1 MGLLQQLAKLWYKPS
16 TIKSGSR
23 FFSNFVT
30 APGMLT
36 HVPSQ
41 ERPSLKMINE
51 KLTRI
56 QQGIQNHSLLSP
68 SEKIALSN
76 EAKNLSDFELGRFL
90 IANQGALSGWWTY
103 YCILGYKQ
111 YKISNPVERFLL
123 EEAPTILA
131 TRERFGYF
139 QKAIRQIIKEN
150 CCSTPRMK
158 IASIPGGMAADLL
171 TLDLDIDPKKCLVE
185 FVNIDLDSS
194 VFAIAKELAAAT
206 KCNIPLNCFCQ
217 DAWLLDFKEEF
228 DLVASNGLN
237 IYVPDREKVVALYE
251 SIVKTLKPGGAL
263 ITSALTIPPGR
274 EETCEW
280 NFANIDKAAL
290 ARQAGIFAHILQAT
304 WSNFCTTEDMVS
316 RLKEAGII
324 DIHVIPDSRN
334 MFPTFVGR
342 KPI

>member
-1 MGLLQQLAKLWYKPS
+1 MGLLQQLAKL
-16 TIKSGSR
+16 I
-23 FFSNFVT
+23 FSNFVT

-41 ERPSLKMINE
+41 ERPSLNMIHE
-51 KLTRI
+51 KLARI
-56 QQGIQNHSLLSP
+56 EQDIQNHSSLSP
-68 SEKIALSN
+68 TEKIALSN

-103 YCILGYKQ
+103 YCILGYKR
-111 YKISNPVERFLL
+111 YKISNPVEHFLL
-123 EEAPTILA
+123 EEAPIILA
-131 TRERFGYF
+131 TRERFGHF
-139 QKAIRQIIKEN
+139 QKAIKQIIKEN
-150 CCSTPRMK
+150 CYNTPAMK

-171 TLDLDIDPKKCLVE
+171 TLDLDIDPKKCLLE

-194 VFAIAKELAAAT
+194 MFTIAKELAATT
-206 KCNIPLNCFCQ
+206 KCNIPLNCYCQ
-217 DAWLLDFKEEF
+217 DAWLLDFKEQF

-237 IYVPDREKVVALYE
+237 IYVSKREKVVALYK

-263 ITSALTIPPGR
+263 VTSALTIPPGR
-274 EETCEW
+274 KEICEW
-280 NFANIDKAAL
+280 NFAKIDETAL
-290 ARQAGIFAHILQAT
+290 ARQARIFTQILQAT
-304 WSNFCTTEDMVS
+304 WSNFCSTEDMVS